1 MKIAFF
7 VSRFPYPLEKGDKL
21 RAFNIIRQL
30 SKRHD
35 VTLFAVTDRSVTDKD
50 KEALLPYCS
59 SIHIH
64 YRSKISIAI
73 SLLKNILSEMP
84 YSVAYFYSKHADR
97 MWQKII
103 KQIQPDLIFSQLI
116 RAAPYSSHYSCN
128 KALDYMDCFSK
139 GMYQREQQNH
149 GFIRWI
155 YGAEF
160 ERLRKYEQ
168 KCLYDFNIH
177 TIISEEDKNSF
188 SFTEKAKIS
197 VVPNGVDTEYFQPV
211 QEDKNYDLLFTGN
224 MAYPPNINAVVFLVK
239 KILPLIWI
247 KRPQTNLLIAGA
259 NPAKEVRLLQS
270 NKVNV
275 SGWIDD
281 MRNSYNQS
289 RVFVA
294 PMQMGIGMQNKVLEA
309 MAMQLPC
316 IVSTMVN
323 SAIHADVG
331 KEIITA
337 NTPDEFLGAILRLLD
352 NRDESEQLSKA
363 GREFVLKKHN
373 WEKIGDELNQLIA
386 ANPK

>member
-21 RAFNIIRQL
+21 RAFNFIRQL
-30 SKRHD
+30 SKKHE
-35 VTLFAVTDRSVTDKD
+35 VILFAVTDRRVTDED
-50 KEALLPYCS
+50 KKALSPYCS

-64 YRSKISIAI
+64 YRSKISIAV
-73 SLLKNILSEMP
+73 SLLKNIFSKMP
-84 YSVAYFYSKHADR
+84 YSVAYFYSKHADKK
-97 MWQKII
+97 WQKIV

-116 RAAPYSSHYSCN
+116 RTAPYSNHYSCM

-139 GMYQREQQNH
+139 GMYQREQQTH
-149 GFIRWI
+149 GFMRWV

-168 KCLYDFNIH
+168 KCLHVYNIH

-188 SFTEKAKIS
+188 SFNGKEIIKVA
-197 VVPNGVDTEYFQPV
+197 PNGVDTEYFQPS
-211 QEDKNYDLLFTGN
+211 QIEKKFDLLFTGN

-239 KILPLIWI
+239 KILPLIWM

-259 NPAKEVRLLQS
+259 NPDKEVRLLQS
-270 NKVNV
+270 NKVKV

-281 MRNSYNQS
+281 IRDSYNQS
-289 RVFVA
+289 RIFVA

-323 SAIHADVG
+323 RAIHAETG

-337 NTPDEFLGAILRLLD
+337 NTPDEFSGAILRLLD
-352 NRDESEQLSKA
+352 NKDESEQLSKA

-373 WEKIGDELNQLIA
+373 WEKIGEELNQLIA
-386 ANPK
+386 PVQT